1 MTGGAPPRTPSA
13 TAGEHRD
20 DGTRAA
26 HDTTAP
32 GAPAD
37 HDASAAG
44 GGRAAAGRRREM
56 AVAVAACLLG
66 AAVVLLTVGATW
78 VRVRVA
84 ATVADEPVAA
94 AAPLAAS
101 LSGSELAP
109 ALAGLGLVGL
119 AGVVAIAATRRA
131 GRVVVGVLVLLAGV
145 AAAVV
150 AGRIAADPL
159 SAARATARV
168 RDLAPG
174 ATADLRDLRRTA
186 APWLAAA
193 GGVLLAGGGLLVAL
207 RGRTWSA
214 LSARYRSPAA
224 RPVDA
229 WEAIDRGDDPT

>member
-168 RDLAPG
+168 RESLLSTSPG
-174 ATADLRDLRRTA
+174 PGGSCATRM
-186 APWLAAA
+186 PSS
-193 GGVLLAGGGLLVAL
+193 G
-207 RGRTWSA
+207 
-214 LSARYRSPAA
+214 
-224 RPVDA
+224 
-229 WEAIDRGDDPT
+229 